1 MLSEMSNEEV
11 AQSQNEYLQLWEDGG
26 GLNSLTPTDDW
37 ESRDPDT
44 PDNELEDDSQ
54 RIKTGIKKTN
64 KCKLTSPP
72 PPPSPL
78 SSSASSSPTPPP
90 LSPSAPSS
98 PPPPPL
104 SSSAS
109 SSPQPPPSQYLPFYS
124 VI

>member
-1 MLSEMSNEEV
+1 MWLWTVSEEKLDEKREVEFQRMLSEMSNEEV

-72 PPPSPL
+72 PPPVTTI
-78 SSSASSSPTPPP
+78 ATPHTITSFP
-90 LSPSAPSS
+90 
-98 PPPPPL
+98 
-104 SSSAS
+104 
-109 SSPQPPPSQYLPFYS
+109 
-124 VI
+124 